1 MLSNACVGYTK
12 NRFYLSY
19 WSSYT
24 ISKGQYFS
32 GFSQWEN
39 LRFAAESEKER
50 DGYTANYV
58 SPT

>member
-1 MLSNACVGYTK
+1 MHVLVIQKIDFIFLTGPA
-12 NRFYLSY
+12 
-19 WSSYT
+19 T

-39 LRFAAESEKER
+39 IRFAAESEKER